1 MKARARRRSPP
12 RGIDLL
18 LRPERVEAALWRAH
32 AETPTQET
40 RRGLFDHYRAFA
52 AKLASWQFVRRGG
65 NYEHEDLEQLAY
77 EALLQAIERFEPV
90 RGVPFEAYA
99 RIRINGHIANG
110 LAQTSEAAAQ
120 FRYRLRTEQ
129 ERVRSLRPAV
139 DAVVADPLTALSAL
153 SASIAL
159 GLMLEL
165 DAVPALESIPDPAP
179 SAYESL
185 AWNELLQGL
194 REQVDLLPEREA
206 YVIRQ
211 HYHAGVSFQQI
222 ALVLGLTKGR
232 ISQIH
237 RSGLERLRSRIA
249 KVR

>member
-1 MKARARRRSPP
+1 MTARARRYPP
-12 RGIDLL
+12 RGIDIL
-18 LRPERVEAALWRAH
+18 LRPERVEAALWRTHSTA
-32 AETPTQET
+32 PNQDT
-40 RRGLFDHYRAFA
+40 RRDLFDHYRTFA
-52 AKLASWQFVRRGG
+52 AKLASWQFTRRGG
-65 NYEHEDLEQLAY
+65 NYEKEDLEQLAY
-77 EALLQAIERFEPV
+77 EALLQAIERFEPD

-110 LAQTSEAAAQ
+110 LGQASEAAAQ
-120 FRYRLRTEQ
+120 FRYRLRTER
-129 ERVRSLRPAV
+129 ERLRSLRPAKDV
-139 DAVVADPLTALSAL
+139 AAADPFAALSAL

-159 GLMLEL
+159 GLMLEI
-165 DAVPALESIPDPAP
+165 DATPALESIPDPAP

-185 AWNELLQGL
+185 AWNELLHGL
-194 REQVDLLPEREA
+194 HEQVDLLPEREA

-237 RSGLERLRSRIA
+237 RSGLDRLRSRIA
-249 KVR
+249 RLR